1 MQVNFKTTLVI
12 GVTQQQYC
20 CFILFRNLCL
30 TLFLGEIKN
39 SMQTTG
45 GLDEMTQVSF
55 NLTKGPGSNGLVLH
69 TCW

>member
-1 MQVNFKTTLVI
+1 MQVNFKTTFVI
-12 GVTQQQYC
+12 GVTQLQYC

-30 TLFLGEIKN
+30 TLLLGEIKN

-55 NLTKGPGSNGLVLH
+55 NLTKSLGSNGLVLH
-69 TCW
+69 TRW